1 MRNKIYILVA
11 LMMATLTM
19 TSCLKDDDEKTIVS
33 YKDTAILSFSLGQ
46 LKQVRDTIAKNG
58 KDSTYTGKFNAAKV
72 KFYIDQAQGLIYN
85 PDSLPYGTNPA
96 SALAKVV
103 AKNSG
108 TIVIKSTTDEK
119 FTYYRNNDSINFSTP
134 RVFRVYSN
142 KGSEYRDYKVSVN
155 VHKQRGNVFSWQAL
169 QANSNFASFT
179 AMKAVSTGSKVFVFG
194 TNGSQTVVY
203 VASKDNGN
211 SWTKLSKTF
220 TANAYKS
227 VAVQGTKIFVIDNGT
242 VYSSTDGSSWTTN
255 SSLKQLVAAS
265 PAELFVLSTSG
276 TLLASKNN
284 GVTWTNE
291 SLDSNA
297 SLLPVSNIGSSLTAV
312 TSDLYRVL
320 LVGTLSSGTK
330 NVAWTKLSY
339 RQNEQWSYVESNAD
353 KFQLPLYKSLSVV
366 NYDKAALALGL
377 DSSGKLASMLL
388 SCDGGIT
395 WKSNKSFTYPTGIQ
409 AATAFAATV
418 DSDEYLWVISG
429 TKVWRGRLNRV
440 GWALNLSRL
449 AE

>member
-1 MRNKIYILVA
+1 
-11 LMMATLTM
+11 MMATLTM

-58 KDSTYTGKFNAAKV
+58 KDSTYTGKFNAAKI

-169 QANSNFASFT
+169 QSNSNFASFT
-179 AMKAVSTGSKVFVFG
+179 TMKAVSAGSKVFVFG

-203 VASKDNGN
+203 AASKDNGN
-211 SWTKLSKTF
+211 NWTKLSKIF

-227 VAVQGTKIFVIDNGT
+227 VAVQGTKLFVIDNGT
-242 VYSSTDGSSWTTN
+242 VYCSTDGSSWTTVATN

-265 PAELFVLSTSG
+265 PAELFALSTSG
-276 TLLASKNN
+276 MLLASKNN

-312 TSDLYRVL
+312 SSDLYRVL

-330 NVAWTKLSY
+330 NAAWTKLSY
-339 RQNEQWSYVESNAD
+339 RKNEQWSYVESNAD

-377 DSSGKLASMLL
+377 NSSGKLASMLL
-388 SCDGGIT
+388 SRDGGIT
-395 WKSNKSFTYPTGIQ
+395 WKSDKSFTYPTGVQ